1 MHANSNHPAGR
12 QHSGRP
18 ASVPSSPGR
27 RTPLPITIDCG
38 TCVMRATPACTDCM
52 VSYLCDRDDDDAVV
66 FDLVE
71 YRAVRLLAD
80 AGLLP
85 SLRHREADASG

>member
-1 MHANSNHPAGR
+1 MHMNSNHPSGR

-18 ASVPSSPGR
+18 VSGR
-27 RTPLPITIDCG
+27 RQSLPITIDCG

-52 VSYLCDRDDDDAVV
+52 VSYLCDREDDDAVV

>member
-1 MHANSNHPAGR
+1 MHVNSNHPSGR

-18 ASVPSSPGR
+18 DPQAGSDR
-27 RTPLPITIDCG
+27 RPPLPITIDCG

>member
-1 MHANSNHPAGR
+1 MHVNSNHPSGR

-18 ASVPSSPGR
+18 DPHGGPGR
-27 RTPLPITIDCG
+27 RQPLPITIDCG
-38 TCVMRATPACTDCM
+38 TCVMRVTPACDDCM
-52 VSYLCDRDDDDAVV
+52 VSYLCDREDDDAVV

>member
-1 MHANSNHPAGR
+1 MHPNSSHPAAH

-18 ASVPSSPGR
+18 TGR
-27 RTPLPITIDCG
+27 DDARRERLPITIDCA
-38 TCVMRATPACTDCM
+38 TCVMRATPACNDCM
-52 VSYLCDRDDDDAVV
+52 MSSLCDREVDDAVV

-71 YRAVRLLAD
+71 YRAVRLLSD

-85 SLRHREADASG
+85 SLRHREAGAS

>member
-1 MHANSNHPAGR
+1 
-12 QHSGRP
+12 
-18 ASVPSSPGR
+18 
-27 RTPLPITIDCG
+27 LPITIDCG
-38 TCVMRATPACTDCM
+38 TCVMRATPACNDCM
-52 VSYLCDRDDDDAVV
+52 VSYLCDREHDDAVV